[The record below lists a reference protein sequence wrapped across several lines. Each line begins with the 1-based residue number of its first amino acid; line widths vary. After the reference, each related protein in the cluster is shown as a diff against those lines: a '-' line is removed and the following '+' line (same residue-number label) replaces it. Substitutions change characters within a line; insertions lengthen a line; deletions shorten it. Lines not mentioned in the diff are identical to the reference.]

1 MSYGKAAKT
10 YMVPKTTIVDHVT
23 GKSQIGKKAGRK
35 STIPI
40 QVENSIV
47 EKILAAAERG
57 FGVTKKQLII
67 KVARLAKLKGITF
80 KNGVPGDDWWRA
92 FKYRHPEIVIRRP
105 EQLSTTRSRMLN
117 KAVVQK
123 YFKDLHIII
132 KQNKLAPSDIW
143 NADETCKQFSHN
155 PAAVLARRGVK
166 SLPGRTSTSRQSIT
180 ILACVN
186 ASGDKMPPMCIVKG
200 KTPRCVESFATID
213 APPETI
219 WTYQE
224 KAWMCD
230 LLGELWFKSVFLQNC
245 GPRRPQLLVLDSHSS
260 HEVLGL
266 LEAAIS
272 ENILIMALP
281 PHTSHHLQPLDK
293 AVFGP
298 FSKAYGRAC
307 SEFMTNHPNHE
318 INKSTWPRIFKSA
331 WEASVTPDN
340 IKSGFRATGIWPMNV
355 SALPDYVYLP
365 SEAFDLPIENRQQT
379 SVPSSSQPNLSL
391 TLLAETAVSL
401 TTTDLVEDH
410 DSSTKH
416 GDELGTP
423 DDLIPDDMASL
434 DAQIP
439 PADVGALLD
448 ALGNGALE
456 LSGTSDANNNAST
469 WNWTAEI
476 DDIFSIP
483 KSTPKMHK
491 SRSSNSITSHRLLT
505 SEEIPNVTYNL
516 F

>member
-1 MSYGKAAKT
+1 MGSLE
-10 YMVPKTTIVDHVT
+10 MT
-23 GKSQIGKKAGRK
+23 GGEHLSK
-35 STIPI
+35 
-40 QVENSIV
+40 
-47 EKILAAAERG
+47 
-57 FGVTKKQLII
+57 
-67 KVARLAKLKGITF
+67 
-80 KNGVPGDDWWRA
+80 
-92 FKYRHPEIVIRRP
+92 HPEIVIRRP
-105 EQLSTTRSRMLN
+105 EQLNVVSSLSR
-117 KAVVQK
+117 
-123 YFKDLHIII
+123 
-132 KQNKLAPSDIW
+132 
-143 NADETCKQFSHN
+143 
-155 PAAVLARRGVK
+155 
-166 SLPGRTSTSRQSIT
+166 GRTSTSRQSIT

-340 IKSGFRATGIWPMNV
+340 IKSGFRAT
-355 SALPDYVYLP
+355 A
-365 SEAFDLPIENRQQT
+365 
-379 SVPSSSQPNLSL
+379 
-391 TLLAETAVSL
+391 AVSL

-416 GDELGTP
+416 GDKLGTP

-439 PADVGALLD
+439 PADVGAL
-448 ALGNGALE
+448 
-456 LSGTSDANNNAST
+456 
-469 WNWTAEI
+469 
-476 DDIFSIP
+476 
-483 KSTPKMHK
+483 
-491 SRSSNSITSHRLLT
+491 
-505 SEEIPNVTYNL
+505 
-516 F
+516 